1 MIMELATIK
10 GGTRFYALG
19 GSCYL
24 SYNMQSNFAKYA
36 RQRYFKNMKI
46 WIIIQYICFVFFNF
60 MGHT

>member
-24 SYNMQSNFAKYA
+24 S
-36 RQRYFKNMKI
+36 
-46 WIIIQYICFVFFNF
+46 
-60 MGHT
+60 